1 MYFSLRVICNRSIVE
16 TINQRVEELT
26 IYLNLSDDYAFL
38 PYWIEEEC
46 VILDLGAEIENPP
59 NRSKIQQYV
68 KYISGTDNISQC
80 GSSNYWE
87 YEHLNDWEFAY
98 FASHDEL
105 HSNQNVAFVVCGI
118 DG

>member
-26 IYLNLSDDYAFL
+26 NYLNLSDDYAFL
-38 PYWIEEEC
+38 PYWKEEEC

-80 GSSNYWE
+80 GSSN
-87 YEHLNDWEFAY
+87 DWECAY
-98 FASHDEL
+98 FASLDEL
-105 HSNQNVAFVVCGI
+105 HANLNVAFVVCSIFEG
-118 DG
+118 